1 MEGQDIVEGFQRK
14 LGALVPKWPSSAL
27 LHPAL
32 HPVGEVKA
40 YNVNVDLLGNEA
52 K

>member
-1 MEGQDIVEGFQRK
+1 MEGHNNVEAVQRK
-14 LGALVPKWPSSAL
+14 LGALVLKRPSSVL

-40 YNVNVDLLGNEA
+40 YNVDVDLLGNQA